1 MTLCIS
7 HRQTSYWDFSGPE
20 ETVRVHF
27 LQKQEQS
34 FVSPDCDSFR
44 VVSEHPVLLD
54 YQEAWTSV
62 YLASA
67 AIRPD
72 AVLEDL
78 AAAISSLVAPWRSSE
93 SYFNDLVDPLELL
106 RDGSG
111 LLIRAPQSIA
121 DRVTAVL
128 DAAGV
133 RYSSIPSQLSQAPM
147 QALIAGVNFVVA
159 RQFNVARA

>member
-1 MTLCIS
+1 MALRIS
-7 HRQTSYWDFSGPE
+7 HRQTTYWDFSGPE
-20 ETVRVHF
+20 ETVRMHF

-44 VVSEHPVLLD
+44 VVSEHPVLLN
-54 YQEAWTSV
+54 YLETWTSV

-72 AVLEDL
+72 AALEDL
-78 AAAISSLVAPWRSSE
+78 AAAISSVVAPWRSSE
-93 SYFNDLVDPLELL
+93 SYFNDLADPLELL

-121 DRVTAVL
+121 IKVTAVL
-128 DAAGV
+128 DANGAC
-133 RYSSIPSQLSQAPM
+133 YSSIPSSSSQAPM
-147 QALIAGVNFVVA
+147 QALIAGANFVVA